1 MSSLHDYENLCSLN
15 CLDIEEKNEKNDK
28 IINGKL
34 LDVEILRTP
43 WWNQP
48 YQERKSSSIT

>member
-15 CLDIEEKNEKNDK
+15 CLDIEEKNEKNNK

-43 WWNQP
+43 
-48 YQERKSSSIT
+48 